1 MSLEERLK
9 KHLQPVD
16 PGADFADRVLQRL
29 SASPGASK
37 TLAPAPRRAAPR
49 WALAASVLLAVGA
62 GVLIHQQREHDRGAA
77 AAQQLALAL
86 EVTSREL
93 ETLHQH
99 LDRQRQE

>member
-9 KHLQPVD
+9 RHLRPVD
-16 PGADFADRVLQRL
+16 PGAEFADRVLQRL
-29 SASPGASK
+29 AASK
-37 TLAPAPRRAAPR
+37 PLAPAPRHAAPR

-62 GVLIHQQREHDRGAA
+62 GVLIHQQREHERGAA
-77 AAQQLALAL
+77 AARQLALAL